1 MLSSTV
7 PLILAVAT
15 LGPLAAVAQL
25 NPTEGEPGG
34 VSPIYYLQFI
44 LANSLKLGDSCSWS
58 DEALRQSAFREMKR
72 FPKNSR
78 PYDQAFYNIVTSTV
92 ENGRTFCM
100 AKEMLWDAG
109 TGKKVCRWSQGG
121 SCESPPDKQ
130 ASFVRKCAQGLSCT
144 YLKDRTECTNLS
156 TLKYVLDA
164 MRNNVPRDE
173 ALDGILS
180 GKMCQCVSEEDNG
193 LDKDKFAMTRSNGR
207 FRRSVGRNGDDLYAR
222 AKAALFTP
230 GAIDM

>member
-1 MLSSTV
+1 
-7 PLILAVAT
+7 
-15 LGPLAAVAQL
+15 
-25 NPTEGEPGG
+25 
-34 VSPIYYLQFI
+34 
-44 LANSLKLGDSCSWS
+44 
-58 DEALRQSAFREMKR
+58 
-72 FPKNSR
+72 
-78 PYDQAFYNIVTSTV
+78 
-92 ENGRTFCM
+92 
-100 AKEMLWDAG
+100 
-109 TGKKVCRWSQGG
+109 
-121 SCESPPDKQ
+121 
-130 ASFVRKCAQGLSCT
+130 
-144 YLKDRTECTNLS
+144 
-156 TLKYVLDA
+156 